1 MTLAIRFWG
10 VRGSIASPGPLTAE
24 VGGNTSCVEVR
35 CGDDVVIFDAGTG
48 IRSLGDD
55 LVRRKVGHAFLCLS
69 HLHWDHIQGLPF
81 FLPAWLPS
89 SRLDIVGAPSTSTPD
104 LGLKASLELQMQ
116 PPHFP
121 VRLSDMASL
130 LAFRQVESGQ
140 CIALGEASL
149 RVKRLNHPGGVMGY
163 RVDFAGRSVVYATDT
178 EHYAC
183 PDPHLVDLA
192 RGADVLVYDAMYTED
207 EYAGRKGPNLGGVAK
222 VGWGH
227 STWEAGSAVAD
238 AAGVDR
244 LVLFHHDPSRTDAQ
258 VLDLERSASTRRPGT
273 VAAREGLEIRLD
285 ARAVPKAA

>member
-1 MTLAIRFWG
+1 MTLTIRFWG

-55 LVRRKVGHAFLCLS
+55 LVRRKASHAYLCLS

-81 FLPAWLPS
+81 FLPAWLPT
-89 SRLDIVGAPSTSTPD
+89 SRLDIVGAASTSTPE
-104 LGLKASLELQMQ
+104 LGLKASLEAQMQ

-140 CIALGEASL
+140 QLTLGGASV

-163 RVDFAGRSVVYATDT
+163 RVDFEGRSVVYATDT

-183 PDPHLVDLA
+183 PDPHLVELA

-207 EYAGRKGPNLGGVAK
+207 EYAGRKGMSK

-227 STWEAGSAVAD
+227 STPDAGCAVAD

-258 VLDLERSASTRRPGT
+258 VAELERAASTKRPGT

-285 ARAVPKAA
+285 RRAVPKAA

>member
-55 LVRRKVGHAFLCLS
+55 LVRRKIGHAYLCLS

-89 SRLDIVGAPSTSTPD
+89 CRLDIVGAASTSTPE

-121 VRLSDMASL
+121 VRLSDMASFL
-130 LAFRQVESGQ
+130 TFRQVESGQ
-140 CIALGEASL
+140 QLSLGGASL

-163 RVDFAGRSVVYATDT
+163 RVDFEGRSVVYATDT

-183 PDPHLVDLA
+183 PDPHLVELA
-192 RGADVLVYDAMYTED
+192 RGADVLIYDAMYTED
-207 EYAGRKGPNLGGVAK
+207 EYAGRKGMSK

-227 STWEAGSAVAD
+227 STWDAGCAVAD

-244 LVLFHHDPSRTDAQ
+244 LVLFHHDPSRTDAE
-258 VLDLERSASTRRPGT
+258 VLEIERSASARRPGT
-273 VAAREGLEIRLD
+273 VSAREGLEIRLD
-285 ARAVPKAA
+285 HRVTRKAA